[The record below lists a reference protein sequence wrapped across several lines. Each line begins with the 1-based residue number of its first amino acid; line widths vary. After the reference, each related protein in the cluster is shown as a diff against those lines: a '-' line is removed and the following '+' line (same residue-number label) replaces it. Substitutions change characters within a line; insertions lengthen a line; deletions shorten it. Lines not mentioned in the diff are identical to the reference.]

1 MYIAVKGGEAAIE
14 ASRALLAA
22 ARRGDPAVRELEVA
36 QIREQLGL
44 LVDRVMAEASLYDP
58 ELAALALKQARGDA
72 VEAVFLLRAYRT
84 TLPRVAATEPLDTE
98 RMRVRR
104 RVSAIFKD
112 LPGGQLLGPTFD
124 YTQRLVDFSLME
136 DASVH
141 TRSVRAEPPPS
152 VQAEPPPSVRAEPP
166 PSVQAEPPPSVQAE
180 PPPSVRAELV
190 EAAHASIGPSTSSGR
205 TEFGAS
211 GPSAG
216 SGRMEADSMRTELAS
231 GHIPNAL
238 DALNAEGLIEP
249 VAPSEGDPVPPDITR
264 DPPVYPLPRSARL
277 QMLARADEGWVLGM
291 GYATQRGY
299 AHTHP
304 FAGDIRFGAVTV
316 EIVPDELGFAIEVGE
331 IDLTE
336 CQMVNQFAGSA
347 SVPPQFTRGYGLV
360 YGHGERKA
368 MAMSLVDRA
377 LRADEFDE
385 DITAPVQSQEF
396 VLPQGD
402 SLEASGFVQHLKL
415 PHYVTFESELQ
426 LIRKLRDVRPSSDE
440 YIGRSP
446 EGIAGRLGSGP
457 ALGPRPSVQG
467 LEGEAS

>member
-84 TLPRVAATEPLDTE
+84 TLPLLATTEPIDTA
-98 RMRVRR
+98 RMQVRR

-112 LPGGQLLGPTFD
+112 LPGGQLLGPTYD
-124 YTQRLVDFSLME
+124 YTQRLLDFSLLDTGPAPRAT
-136 DASVH
+136 DATDDSHDTTVPH
-141 TRSVRAEPPPS
+141 ALEALIAEG
-152 VQAEPPPSVRAEPP
+152 
-166 PSVQAEPPPSVQAE
+166 
-180 PPPSVRAELV
+180 LV
-190 EAAHASIGPSTSSGR
+190 EAS
-205 TEFGAS
+205 
-211 GPSAG
+211 
-216 SGRMEADSMRTELAS
+216 
-231 GHIPNAL
+231 
-238 DALNAEGLIEP
+238 
-249 VAPSEGDPVPPDITR
+249 APSDGDPAPPDITR
-264 DPPVYPLPRSARL
+264 NPPVFPLPRSARL

-291 GYATQRGY
+291 AYATQRGY

-304 FAGDIRFGAVTV
+304 FGGDIRYGAVAV
-316 EIVPDELGFAIEVGE
+316 ELVPDELGFPIVVGE
-331 IDLTE
+331 IEVTE

-347 SVPPQFTRGYGLV
+347 SVPPQFTCGYGLV

-377 LRADEFDE
+377 LRADEFGE
-385 DITAPVQSQEF
+385 DVTAPVQQQEF

-402 SLEASGFVQHLKL
+402 SIEASGFVQHLKL

-426 LIRKLRDVRPSSDE
+426 LIRKLREEFD
-440 YIGRSP
+440 
-446 EGIAGRLGSGP
+446 
-457 ALGPRPSVQG
+457 Q
-467 LEGEAS
+467 

>member
-22 ARRGDPAVRELEVA
+22 ARRGDPAVRELDVA

-84 TLPRVAATEPLDTE
+84 TLPLLVATEPIDTA
-98 RMRVRR
+98 RMQVRR

-124 YTQRLVDFSLME
+124 YTQRLLDFSLL
-136 DASVH
+136 ASRDSHNSHHSGH
-141 TRSVRAEPPPS
+141 TF
-152 VQAEPPPSVRAEPP
+152 
-166 PSVQAEPPPSVQAE
+166 
-180 PPPSVRAELV
+180 
-190 EAAHASIGPSTSSGR
+190 SGR
-205 TEFGAS
+205 TEAS
-211 GPSAG
+211 GPVP
-216 SGRMEADSMRTELAS
+216 
-231 GHIPNAL
+231 HAL
-238 DALNAEGLIEP
+238 DALIREGLVEAT
-249 VAPSEGDPVPPDITR
+249 APSDGDPAPPDITR
-264 DPPVYPLPRSARL
+264 EPPVYPLPRSARL

-291 GYATQRGY
+291 AYATQRGY
-299 AHTHP
+299 AHSHP
-304 FAGDIRFGAVTV
+304 FGGDVRFGSVAVEV
-316 EIVPDELGFAIEVGE
+316 VPDELGFAVVIGE
-331 IDLTE
+331 IELTE

-347 SVPPQFTRGYGLV
+347 SVPPQFTCGYGLV

-377 LRADEFDE
+377 LRSDEFGE
-385 DITAPVQSQEF
+385 DITAPVQQQEF

-402 SLEASGFVQHLKL
+402 SIEASGFVQHLKL

-426 LIRKLRDVRPSSDE
+426 LIRKLRDELSTPDDGDE
-440 YIGRSP
+440 P
-446 EGIAGRLGSGP
+446 
-457 ALGPRPSVQG
+457 
-467 LEGEAS
+467 

>member
-84 TLPRVAATEPLDTE
+84 TLPLLASTEPIDTG
-98 RMRVRR
+98 RMQVRR

-112 LPGGQLLGPTFD
+112 LPGGQLLGPTYD
-124 YTQRLVDFSLME
+124 YTQRLLDFSLL
-136 DASVH
+136 DTGPAP
-141 TRSVRAEPPPS
+141 RATEAKDDTHDTTVPHALEALI
-152 VQAEPPPSVRAEPP
+152 AEG
-166 PSVQAEPPPSVQAE
+166 
-180 PPPSVRAELV
+180 LV
-190 EAAHASIGPSTSSGR
+190 EAS
-205 TEFGAS
+205 
-211 GPSAG
+211 
-216 SGRMEADSMRTELAS
+216 
-231 GHIPNAL
+231 
-238 DALNAEGLIEP
+238 
-249 VAPSEGDPVPPDITR
+249 APSDGDPAPPDITR
-264 DPPVYPLPRSARL
+264 NPPVFPLPRSARL

-291 GYATQRGY
+291 AYATQRGY

-304 FAGDIRFGAVTV
+304 FGGDIRYGAVAV
-316 EIVPDELGFAIEVGE
+316 ELVPDELGFPIVVGE
-331 IDLTE
+331 IEVTE

-347 SVPPQFTRGYGLV
+347 SVPPQFTCGYGLV

-377 LRADEFDE
+377 LRADEFGE
-385 DITAPVQSQEF
+385 DVTAPVQQQEF

-402 SLEASGFVQHLKL
+402 SIEASGFVQHLKL

-426 LIRKLRDVRPSSDE
+426 LIRKLREEFD
-440 YIGRSP
+440 
-446 EGIAGRLGSGP
+446 
-457 ALGPRPSVQG
+457 Q
-467 LEGEAS
+467 